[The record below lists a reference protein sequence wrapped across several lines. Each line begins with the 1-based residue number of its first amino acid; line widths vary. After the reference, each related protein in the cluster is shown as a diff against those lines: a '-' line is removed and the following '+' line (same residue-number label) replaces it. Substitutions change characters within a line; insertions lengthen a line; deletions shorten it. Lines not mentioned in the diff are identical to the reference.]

1 MTYLVCVIYFNLT
14 LLYEASQ
21 HQSYKCSEIFLFLT
35 NLSENALVTF
45 VRLIILRSKGNTKIC
60 AQYVDFDK
68 QYVDFDKV
76 VVRLNICQ
84 ILITLHSATNNGLL
98 FSNLPKSCTS

>member
-1 MTYLVCVIYFNLT
+1 MIYFNLT
-14 LLYEASQ
+14 LLYQASQ
-21 HQSYKCSEIFLFLT
+21 HQSYKCSEIFLFLA

-45 VRLIILRSKGNTKIC
+45 VRLIILRSKGDTKIS
-60 AQYVDFDK
+60 A